1 MTRKN
6 LDDPYMKRTF
16 AEAAKLMSK
25 GHHKQAIN
33 AYAECLQQVVM
44 VTTVKYYH
52 YYNHSRSREMQSTFA
67 TKSEQNI
74 TMGYVI
80 SKLPKKLRSTAISQN
95 YKYNQ
100 DVRNDV
106 SAHPYYALSLSR
118 ITDTWHEMDD
128 VNTKRKYIRRLYKH
142 VKCDQK
148 INYVESFLRVG
159 SPMTIYSKSDQL
171 MLECERLVLETLSDN
186 VKSRLERIKKCL
198 ERELALQT
206 LGSLSI
212 DYWIDDDECGRN
224 SVAAAAGGRGA
235 K

>member
-1 MTRKN
+1 M
-6 LDDPYMKRTF
+6 LV
-16 AEAAKLMSK
+16 SK
-25 GHHKQAIN
+25 GYHKQAIN

-52 YYNHSRSREMQSTFA
+52 YHNHSRSREMQSVFA

-80 SKLPKKLRSTAISQN
+80 SKLPKKLRTTVISQN
-95 YKYNQ
+95 YRYIQN
-100 DVRNDV
+100 VRNDV

-118 ITDTWHEMDD
+118 ITDTRHELDD

-142 VKCDQK
+142 VKYDQK
-148 INYVESFLRVG
+148 INCVEKFLKIG

-171 MLECERLVLETLSDN
+171 MLECERLVLETLSHN
-186 VKSRLERIKKCL
+186 VKIRLEKIKKCL

-206 LGSLSI
+206 LGNLSI
-212 DYWIDDDECGRN
+212 DYWINDDDCSHN
-224 SVAAAAGGRGA
+224 KDAAAVGGTEA
-235 K
+235 T